1 MTFLFNRLVELQ
13 IGQAGQEGRIF
24 RDLRIEFEVDK
35 NRESNANSGRVSI
48 YNLNPQS
55 RNLIND
61 EGQKYQL
68 KVGYAGLGNSPILEI
83 LSLGDVLD
91 VETIRRGPD
100 IVTQFKIGE
109 ATKALSEKT
118 LDKSYEEGTSIK
130 TIVNDMADQLEV
142 AKGAIKGLKDL
153 VFNSGYSAT
162 GKIKDRLD
170 ELTSKQD
177 LEWSVQNGE
186 LQILPKDDSTDEEA
200 ILLTMNTGLLK
211 AYKAK
216 SEKAGATEL
225 KDVTRFEALLNPNIK
240 IGRKVHIVSEI
251 NEIDE
256 IVTVRRIKYLGDN
269 KDGAFKVI
277 GEAS

>member
-13 IGQAGQEGRIF
+13 IGKAGEEGRLF
-24 RDLRIEFEVDK
+24 KDLRIEFEVDK
-35 NRESNANSGRVSI
+35 NRESNSNSGRISI
-48 YNLNPQS
+48 YNLNNQS

-68 KVGYAGLGNSPILEI
+68 KVGYAGLGQSPILEI

-109 ATKALSEKT
+109 ATKALAEKT
-118 LDKSYEEGTSIK
+118 LDKSYDEGVSVK

-170 ELTSKQD
+170 ELTGKQD

-200 ILLTMNTGLLK
+200 VLLTMDTGLLK

-216 SEKAGATEL
+216 SEKSGATEL

-240 IGRKVHIVSEI
+240 IGRKVKIVSEI

-256 IVTVRRIKYLGDN
+256 FVTVRRIKYMGDN
-269 KDGAFKVI
+269 KDGTFKCI